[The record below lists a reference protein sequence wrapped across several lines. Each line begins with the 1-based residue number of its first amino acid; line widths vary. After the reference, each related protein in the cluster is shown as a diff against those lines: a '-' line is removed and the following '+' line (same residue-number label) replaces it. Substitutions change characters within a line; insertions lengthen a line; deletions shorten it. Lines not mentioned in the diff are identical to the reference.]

1 MKASLTFELP
11 EEREEHECALRG
23 AEYLGRLDAVD
34 NYCRSLIKH
43 EELDDKTVEILERVR
58 GECGE
63 IWG

>member
-1 MKASLTFELP
+1 MKARLTFELP

-23 AEYLGRLDAVD
+23 VEYLGRLHSID
-34 NYCRSLIKH
+34 NYCRNLIKH
-43 EELDDKTVEILERVR
+43 EDLDDKTVEILERVR